1 VESLDDLADEIAGL
15 ERRVSDVIFDMVRA
29 QLRNDDAENAKEL
42 ERNLSRV
49 RRSLQKA
56 EHLLRRSDNDD
67 DDDDD

>member
-1 VESLDDLADEIAGL
+1 LDDLADEIAGL

-29 QLRNDDAENAKEL
+29 QMRNDDAENAKEL

-56 EHLLRRSDNDD
+56 EHLLRRSDVVDD
-67 DDDDD
+67 D